1 MLTRIICH
9 TIRASVRH
17 SWLVIGIFVLL
28 VAASTAYVAG
38 HFAINTDV
46 STLIDP
52 NAGWAKRDAAIAK
65 AFPQRADT
73 TLVVVRA
80 PAAAYASAAA
90 RELAQRLRA
99 QPALF
104 RSVSL
109 GADSDFFVRNG
120 LLFLPPDQVAALDKQ
135 LTDARPLLNAL
146 AHDPSLR
153 GLANLLSVSLLTPL
167 QSGQLHLADMAPLL
181 APRRCHGAAWRAS
194 PDRARTP
201 TAWSR
206 SCPCCGSASCS
217 LARPRPMQSAP
228 PPPTCACRNATA
240 PPSA

>member
-90 RELAQRLRA
+90 RELAEQLRA

-153 GLANLLSVSLLTPL
+153 GLANLLSVSL
-167 QSGQLHLADMAPLL
+167 
-181 APRRCHGAAWRAS
+181 RRCQGAAWRAS
-194 PDRARTP
+194 PDPARTP